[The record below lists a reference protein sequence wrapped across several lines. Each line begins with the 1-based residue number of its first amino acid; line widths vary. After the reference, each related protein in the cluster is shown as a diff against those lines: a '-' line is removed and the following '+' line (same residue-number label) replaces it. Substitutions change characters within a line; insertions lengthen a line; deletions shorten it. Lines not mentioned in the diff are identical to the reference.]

1 MRRNLL
7 AIILAAVIACSCCGP
22 KDGEY
27 TFEILTTNDVHGH
40 YFDSLYVSDR
50 TNTSLLSVAWYADSV
65 RTAVGRENVVMID
78 AGDCLQGDN
87 AAYYYNYVDTDSEHL
102 FARMVEYIGYDAIVV
117 GNHDIETGHP
127 VYDRIVKTMKVPFL
141 AANAIRID
149 NGKPYF
155 QEYVTL
161 RRHGLNVTVIGF
173 TNPNIRSWLSP
184 LLWEGMEFKSLL
196 PMAQE
201 VVDRVRTKE
210 KSDVVIVAVHAGT
223 GHGDGESLES
233 QGLDL
238 FRSLEG
244 VDFVICAHDHRPVVH
259 KNDSICLI
267 NAGSHCRLMGHG
279 KVTLTVKDGKVVSK
293 ALDAELMGVDK
304 NKVDERMK
312 ALFRPEYEAVKAF
325 TLKEVGELKADLRT
339 RDAYMGMSDYINLIH
354 TLSIGCSPAQISFAA
369 PLTFNGSLDAGT
381 LVFNDL
387 FTIYPFE
394 NQLFVVRM
402 TGREIKD
409 YLEYSYDTWINTYDG
424 RGGNLLKI
432 RNEPDQRTG
441 QKRWSFVN
449 MSYNFDSAA
458 GLVYEVDVT
467 KPAGSRV
474 NIISMADGSAFG
486 LAQEYNVAMTSYRAS
501 GGGSLMRVGAG
512 IDTEKIGERV
522 VEYYPEIRNILYD
535 YLRKNGAIDPEVVGD
550 PSVIGS
556 WKFVPEKIAQEALQ
570 RDMEL
575 LFPESIR

>member
-1 MRRNLL
+1 M
-7 AIILAAVIACSCCGP
+7 LAAVLVCSCCGP

-65 RTAVGRENVVMID
+65 RTAVGADNVVMID

-87 AAYYYNYVDTDSEHL
+87 AAYYYNYIDTGSKHL
-102 FARMVEYIGYDAIVV
+102 YARMVEHIGYDAVVV

-127 VYDRIVKTMKVPFL
+127 VYDRMVKTMKVPFL
-141 AANAIRID
+141 AANAIRTD

-173 TNPNIRSWLSP
+173 TNPNIKSWLSP
-184 LLWEGMEFKSLL
+184 LLWEGMEFRSLL

-201 VVDRVRTKE
+201 VVDRVRTRE

-223 GHGDGESLES
+223 GNGDGASLES

-238 FRSLEG
+238 FKSLEG

-267 NAGSHCRLMGHG
+267 NSGSHCRMLGHG

-293 ALDAELMGVDK
+293 ALDAELLDVDK
-304 NKVDERMK
+304 NKVDENMK
-312 ALFRPEYEAVKAF
+312 ALFRPDYEAVKAF

-339 RDAYMGMSDYINLIH
+339 RDAYCGMSDYINLIH

-369 PLTFNGSLDAGT
+369 PLTFNGTVDAGT

-394 NQLFVVRM
+394 NQLFVVKM
-402 TGREIKD
+402 TGKEIKD

-432 RNEPDQRTG
+432 RNEPDPRTG
-441 QKRWSFVN
+441 QKHWSFVN
-449 MSYNFDSAA
+449 RSYNFDSAA

-467 KPAGSRV
+467 RPAGSRV
-474 NIISMADGSAFG
+474 NIISLADGSAFDP
-486 LAQEYNVAMTSYRAS
+486 AADYNVAMTSYRAS
-501 GGGSLMRVGAG
+501 GGGSLMREGAG
-512 IDTEKIGERV
+512 IDTDRIGERV

-535 YLRKNGAIDPEVVGD
+535 YLMKNGSIDPQTVGD
-550 PSVIGS
+550 PAVIGS
-556 WKFVPEKIAQEALQ
+556 WKFVPEKMAQEALQ
-570 RDMEL
+570 RDMKL
-575 LFPESIR
+575 LFPEASR

>member
-1 MRRNLL
+1 M
-7 AIILAAVIACSCCGP
+7 LAAVLVCSCCGP

-65 RTAVGRENVVMID
+65 RTAVGAENVVMID

-87 AAYYYNYVDTDSEHL
+87 AAYYYNYIDTGSKHL
-102 FARMVEYIGYDAIVV
+102 YARMVEHIGYDAVVV

-127 VYDRIVKTMKVPFL
+127 VYDRMVKTMKVPFL
-141 AANAIRID
+141 AANAIRTD

-173 TNPNIRSWLSP
+173 TNPNIKSWLSP
-184 LLWEGMEFKSLL
+184 LLWEGMEFRSLL

-201 VVDRVRTKE
+201 VVDRVRTRE

-223 GHGDGESLES
+223 GNGDGASLES

-238 FRSLEG
+238 FKSLEG

-259 KNDSICLI
+259 KKDSICLI
-267 NAGSHCRLMGHG
+267 NSGSHCRMLGHG

-293 ALDAELMGVDK
+293 ALDAELLDVDK
-304 NKVDERMK
+304 NKVDENMK
-312 ALFRPEYEAVKAF
+312 ALFRPDYEAVKAF

-339 RDAYMGMSDYINLIH
+339 RDAYCGMSDYINLIH

-369 PLTFNGSLDAGT
+369 PLTFNGTVDAGT

-394 NQLFVVRM
+394 NQLFVVKM
-402 TGREIKD
+402 TGKEIKD

-432 RNEPDQRTG
+432 RNEPDPRTG
-441 QKRWSFVN
+441 QKHWSFVN
-449 MSYNFDSAA
+449 RSYNFDSAA

-467 KPAGSRV
+467 RPAGSRV
-474 NIISMADGSAFG
+474 NIISLADGSAFDP
-486 LAQEYNVAMTSYRAS
+486 AADYNVAMTSYRAS
-501 GGGSLMRVGAG
+501 GGGSLMREGAG
-512 IDTEKIGERV
+512 IDTDRIGERV

-535 YLRKNGAIDPEVVGD
+535 YLIKNGSIDPQTVGD
-550 PSVIGS
+550 PAVIGS
-556 WKFVPEKIAQEALQ
+556 WKFVPEKMAQEALQ
-570 RDMEL
+570 RDMKL
-575 LFPESIR
+575 LFPEASR